1 MGILCPKI
9 ASLLLFTLTWV
20 VAVVAAVVLDVVSV
34 LQTLS
39 WWSS

>member
-9 ASLLLFTLTWV
+9 ASPLLFTPLTWV
-20 VAVVAAVVLDVVSV
+20 VDVVAAVVLDVVSE

-39 WWSS
+39 W